1 MTSGP
6 EASTCHDPTYS
17 RPDFTPVT
25 LIVTTLPARTA
36 RTDGYSAP
44 LLTSPAFGT
53 TASKK
58 TINIRA
64 LRMEGRRR
72 IKKSTAGVEEPPQ

>member
-1 MTSGP
+1 MLRTCP
-6 EASTCHDPTYS
+6 DCHDPTYS

-44 LLTSPAFGT
+44 PLTSPDFGT
-53 TASKK
+53 TAGKK
-58 TINIRA
+58 IVDVRA

-72 IKKSTAGVEEPPQ
+72 IKKSTAGMEEPPQ